1 VISPV
6 GARAGPGEGLQA
18 KKLMSARLATCK
30 DTSKHENDNYTR
42 TSRSGDGSLG
52 KEGWRVMWRR
62 STASGSVQDTSR
74 GVDAFVR
81 EPGGLFAQR
90 SSAGAGA
97 RVMDSEPSRE

>member
-1 VISPV
+1 
-6 GARAGPGEGLQA
+6 
-18 KKLMSARLATCK
+18 M
-30 DTSKHENDNYTR
+30 
-42 TSRSGDGSLG
+42 G
-52 KEGWRVMWRR
+52 KEGWSVMRAC
-62 STASGSVQDTSR
+62 STSSGSVQDTSR